1 MTTQLQSRDSL
12 IAAWQAVSRSQ
23 PLSDDLQDLLL
34 MFLNKPKS
42 EVVQMVQRAVS
53 SRPSIPD
60 DGDSSLP
67 APQRYQRRRNTSHKQ
82 SVVPQ
87 GPAVCIYD
95 ITPAKTRRQAEADFD
110 SLISAPLGPVDTSD
124 DPIDELALAFEAV
137 HTRQ

>member
-1 MTTQLQSRDSL
+1 MTTQVQSRDSL
-12 IAAWQAVSRSQ
+12 IAAWQAVSPSQ
-23 PLSDDLQDLLL
+23 PLSDELQDLLL

-42 EVVQMVQRAVS
+42 KFVRLDQRAVS

-67 APQRYQRRRNTSHKQ
+67 APQRYQRRRNTSHEQ

-95 ITPAKTRRQAEADFD
+95 IASAKTRRQAEADFD
-110 SLISAPLGPVDTSD
+110 TLVSAPMGPVDTSN